1 MAKRRVLAIMA
12 LVGIASAIQGVG
24 AVRAQEA
31 IGSTTTVQN
40 QVTRELQRGGSGP
53 LSSGDSVFRN
63 DAVKTGAD
71 SLAKMVFLDSTNLSV
86 GPTSRVV
93 LDKFVYAGESNGQ
106 KMTVNLAKGI
116 FRFTTGGLDKKAYTI
131 DTPTAAIGVRGT
143 VLDINVRNI
152 ETRVTLREGLAIV
165 CPRHGKQRCVA
176 LDQVGETA
184 IVKRVGGTDQAG
196 LTSNAVNFAA
206 LCSGGGSLCSS
217 ESSYASNSLGGA
229 GGGVLC
235 GR

>member
-1 MAKRRVLAIMA
+1 MADRRVLAIVA
-12 LVGIASAIQGVG
+12 LVGMAPAILGVG
-24 AVRAQEA
+24 VARAQEA

-40 QVTRELQRGGSGP
+40 QVTRELQGGGSGP
-53 LSSGDSVFRN
+53 LTNGDSVFRN
-63 DAVKTGAD
+63 EAVKTGAD
-71 SLAKMVFLDSTNLSV
+71 SLAKLVFLDSTNLSV

-93 LDKFVYAGESNGQ
+93 LDRFVYVGESNGQ
-106 KMTVNLAKGI
+106 KMAVNLAKGI

-143 VLDINVRNI
+143 VLDINVRNV
-152 ETRVTLREGLAIV
+152 ETRVTLREGLAVV
-165 CPRHGKQRCVA
+165 CPRHGKGRCVVI
-176 LDQVGETA
+176 DQVGETA
-184 IVKRVGGTDQAG
+184 SVKRVGGTDQAG
-196 LTSNAVNFAA
+196 LTSDAVNFAA

-217 ESSYASNSLGGA
+217 ESSYASNSLGG